1 MTLEEENQCLREI
14 VAHVN
19 EGIILTDQA
28 CQITIFNQAKEKME
42 RMSAQEVLGKVS
54 WDAYSH
60 SSWEL
65 SEHRQVFDSDVP
77 ILNAYRPHAYV
88 SETPIYI
95 HYSTYPVVRQGEVI
109 GVYTISRNEGILREL
124 LYETIEHKRLLSRED
139 GPHSELIGM
148 AKGTHFTF
156 SDMVGTSQ
164 AMKTLVREAQTV
176 APLHTPVLT
185 TGETGDVEP
194 QYLRSDQTG
203 RPGPLSHTGI

>member
-19 EGIILTDQA
+19 EGIILTDKA
-28 CQITIFNQAKEKME
+28 CQITIFNPAKEKME
-42 RMSAQEVLGKVS
+42 RMSAQEVQGKVS

-65 SEHRQVFDSDVP
+65 SEHRQVFDSGVP

-176 APLHTPVLT
+176 APLHTPVLI